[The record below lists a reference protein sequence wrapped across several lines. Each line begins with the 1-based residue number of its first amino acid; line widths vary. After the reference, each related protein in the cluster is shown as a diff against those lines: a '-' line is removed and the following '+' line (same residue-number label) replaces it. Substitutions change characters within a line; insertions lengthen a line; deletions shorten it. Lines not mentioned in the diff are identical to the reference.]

1 MQNKHGGSIRPHD
14 CDLKRCVKN
23 SLIQY
28 GIYVMEFKVCSNHTR
43 NIHRPST
50 SEKEVKKSKNT
61 VGKIAKRRL
70 IAIDSRVY
78 V

>member
-1 MQNKHGGSIRPHD
+1 
-14 CDLKRCVKN
+14 
-23 SLIQY
+23 
-28 GIYVMEFKVCSNHTR
+28 MEFKVCSNHTR